1 MVAEVAANLLCLA
14 VWGQIAFTF
23 GRLYEARRRAH
34 RAVAEGAL
42 PSLTEDDSVE
52 PEPITKRNP
61 NMALAALAMRW
72 DQEAWAEPEPIIGG
86 AVLSSDEERSYHFL
100 EVER

>member
-1 MVAEVAANLLCLA
+1 MVAEALVNLLCLA
-14 VWGQIAFTF
+14 VWGYIAFTF
-23 GRLYEARRRAH
+23 GRLFEAKARAT
-34 RAVAEGAL
+34 RVVAEGAL
-42 PSLTEDDSVE
+42 PSLVEDDSVE

-61 NMALAALAMRW
+61 NTALAALAMRW

-86 AVLSSDEERSYHFL
+86 AVLTSDEERSYHFL